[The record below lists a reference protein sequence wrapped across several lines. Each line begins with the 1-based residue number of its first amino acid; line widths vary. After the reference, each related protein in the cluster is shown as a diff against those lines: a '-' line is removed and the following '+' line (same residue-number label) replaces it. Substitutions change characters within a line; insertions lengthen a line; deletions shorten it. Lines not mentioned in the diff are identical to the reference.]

1 MTKRSERANEI
12 IEATVQLLKEEGSEG
27 LTLRKVAGR
36 CGITLSNLQYYYP
49 GKTALLQATADHFFR
64 TCEEQILA
72 ERAEALNEDPA
83 SSHVFL
89 KRLLTLLI
97 VCELDELY
105 NAVFRELWAL
115 AIRDAA
121 LAAALRTYY
130 RRYAAWMVD
139 MIVELFPQADAIVS
153 LLIPYAEGYA
163 LVGESMPLDREE
175 VVSLWYRLITALPD
189 NSL

>member
-1 MTKRSERANEI
+1 MAKRSDRTAEI
-12 IEATVQLLKEEGSEG
+12 IKATVQLLKEEGSEG

-36 CGITLSNLQYYYP
+36 CGIALSNLQYYYP

-72 ERAEALNEDPA
+72 ERAEALNDDPA
-83 SSHVFL
+83 SSHAFL
-89 KRLLTLLI
+89 KRLLTLLLI
-97 VCELDELY
+97 CELDEFY
-105 NAVFRELWAL
+105 STVFRELWAL

-121 LAAALRTYY
+121 LAAAMHTYY
-130 RRYAAWMVD
+130 RRYAAWMTD
-139 MIVELFPQADAIVS
+139 MIAELFPRADAIVS

-163 LVGESMPLDREE
+163 LVGDSMPLDRQE

-189 NSL
+189 KP